1 MVDLLERIGPFLGIA
16 AFLGLAIL
24 AFLTFQQAREIRRL
38 RDWAGRAPERAGD
51 AAEASAAAAEAR
63 GESAAVEEIEA
74 AEEEAPAE
82 PDRAGGWR
90 DRVRARAAA
99 IYAGIDRRMP
109 VDLRY
114 LMAVL
119 AAAVIAAAVLTSGFG
134 LVGGDS
140 DGTGGGRGGGK
151 GPAKDKSEKV
161 EVAVLN
167 ATQTEA
173 DDGTLI
179 QGVQGLARKVA
190 EEVVKPAGFKAGK
203 ETDAPSGFEETMIM
217 FEPGAE
223 DAADELAA
231 AVEDQLGE
239 TPVTPMIGEIRE
251 VAGEAQVALVIGLD
265 DSEF

>member
-63 GESAAVEEIEA
+63 GESDAVEETEA

-82 PDRAGGWR
+82 PGRAGGWR
-90 DRVRARAAA
+90 DRVRARTAA

-140 DGTGGGRGGGK
+140 DGTGGRGAGK
-151 GPAKDKSEKV
+151 GSAKDKSEKV

-179 QGVQGLARKVA
+179 QGVQGLARKIA